1 MKQRHIAARLRSL
14 LECLLLCLCLVP
26 TAWAQQT
33 GGAVSVIVVD
43 ASGAPVPGATLTLT
57 DLATNDTR
65 TAVSQEAGNYTFVNL
80 NFGRHKLTVS
90 LQGFATQSYDVVVQ
104 SARTTDL
111 KATLKVGGV
120 AETVEVSGGV
130 APIVET
136 STNAINTTIDLK
148 QIEDLPLA
156 GRNIAQLSQ
165 LTAGYNGTWNG
176 LPSFAQSNSVDG
188 TIGNTNRWRY
198 QTLNSAQNTAVTP
211 RLENI
216 AEMVVSADQIDMNQG
231 FGSSSMTITY
241 ITRRG
246 TNSFNGRLY
255 EGFRAQFLDANN
267 WGSSVKPKYHRN
279 DFGLSGGGP
288 IVRDKLFFFASMA
301 ALDIPGGARRTQTYL
316 SDDAKQG
323 VFTYANGAK
332 ANLFS
337 IFAAANAANG
347 TAFPASASQ
356 INQLTSAR
364 IAAVDGYRQNA
375 GVLSA
380 SAEQPADP
388 NLRQWEWQR
397 LNSNRT
403 YYPTFRVDSNLSQ
416 NWRLNVS
423 YNQTKFNAPNALAD
437 HWPGD
442 GRGAANISN
451 NASTSVGVQTILSPN
466 LINDVKGGWLYTAQS
481 FGINGSNGFYTS
493 PIINYNYGNYND
505 NYELPNS
512 RKQPVFSVSDTMTWT
527 KGSHTLRFGGNWY
540 REVNQYWDPPE
551 GYTIIGLGLV
561 EGDPAR
567 EVLTQQA
574 IRTAAGPG
582 APLPTDAEW
591 ANARALYAMLSGRIS
606 GFTGRHAYLPDTG
619 GYATGSTPDKNGVA
633 FSTLDELL
641 ISWGLFAQD
650 SWRLKPNLTVNM
662 GLRWDF
668 VSPDK
673 DRTGKYHSLTP
684 QDVFGP
690 TGVGELFKPGAQS
703 LTGTLDP
710 VYTARE
716 ASYGHWNV
724 TPQPSF
730 GIAWT
735 PRSDA
740 SFLEKMLGGD
750 KSVIRASY
758 SFRRFT
764 MPQQF
769 VWDFGSSFANSFYQ
783 NFSASPSVSNDLGR
797 FRPGSIALGQPGYL
811 PQSCTAT
818 PSAPACYLYSPAQ
831 YAQVAH
837 MKESTFVSNFSV
849 AGMKTDIRMPY
860 ASSWTVGIQR
870 DLGGRRALEV
880 RYNGNVT
887 RNQWLAHNIN
897 EVNIFENGFL
907 DEFKNAQTN
916 LAINQAAGVTSFA
929 NRGLPGQVNL
939 PILTATGIAVNNAA
953 AINNL
958 LNGQAGSLANTLANN
973 RDFFCRM
980 VGTTFEPCGT
990 SYGAGAGYPINF
1002 WRANP
1007 FASGTTTG
1015 NASYLDDSGYSNY
1028 NGLQVEFRQRQWHGM
1043 SMNANYTLSKTY
1055 GVAVATDFAAGYTQF
1070 TLRDPLSSEAPL
1082 PTDRRH
1088 VVHVSGTYDLPF
1100 GSGRQWLQNGVLEK
1114 IAGGW
1119 TVSTIVT
1126 FQTGT
1131 PFRITGNN
1139 NTFNNLRDG
1148 GLVLNGITPKDIQ
1161 DRVGLYFDNAGL
1173 AYYLPPDW
1181 INQVKAN
1188 GTIASNNVPGTWGE
1202 IFYLHGPHQTFT
1214 DIGISKALNIT
1225 NRVRFKFQTEML
1237 NAFNHPTFAQG
1248 TGNSVALT
1256 NAAFG
1261 RANQIATSRRI
1272 EFRGNLEF

>member
-1 MKQRHIAARLRSL
+1 MKQRHIGARLWDTL
-14 LECLLLCLCLVP
+14 LGCLFLSLCLVP

-33 GGAVSVIVVD
+33 AGAVSVTVVD
-43 ASGAPVPGATLTLT
+43 TSGAPVPGALLSLT

-65 TAVSQEAGNYTFVNL
+65 RAVSQGAGNYTFVNL
-80 NFGRHKLTVS
+80 TFGQYKLTVS
-90 LQGFATQSYDVVVQ
+90 LQGFATQSYDVLVQ
-104 SARTTDL
+104 SARTTDV

-120 AETVEVSGGV
+120 AEVVEVSGGA
-130 APIVET
+130 APLVQT
-136 STNAINTTIDLK
+136 SSNAINTTIDLK

-156 GRNIAQLSQ
+156 GRNINQLSQ

-216 AEMVVSADQIDMNQG
+216 AEMVISSDQIDMNQG

-255 EGFRAQFLDANN
+255 EGFRAEFLDANN

-288 IVRDKLFFFASMA
+288 ILKDKLFFFASMA
-301 ALDIPGGARRTQTYL
+301 ALDIPGGARRTQTFF
-316 SDDAKQG
+316 SDAAKQG
-323 VFTYANGAK
+323 VFTYANGAQ

-337 IFAAANAANG
+337 IFAAQNAAKG
-347 TAFPASASQ
+347 TTFPASVSQ
-356 INQLTSAR
+356 INPMASAR
-364 IAAVDGYRQNA
+364 IAQVDKYRQNT
-375 GVLSA
+375 GVLS
-380 SAEQPADP
+380 SPEQQPTDP

-397 LNSNRT
+397 LNSQRT

-416 NWRLNVS
+416 NWRLNAS
-423 YNQTKFNAPNALAD
+423 YNQTKSNLPYANAD

-451 NASTSVGVQTILSPN
+451 NATTSVGLQTILSPN

-481 FGINGSNGFYTS
+481 FGINGSDGFLTN
-493 PIINYNYGNYND
+493 PTINYGYGNYND

-527 KGSHTLRFGGNWY
+527 KGTHTLRFGGNWY

-551 GYTIIGLGLV
+551 GYTIINLGLV
-561 EGDPAR
+561 QGDPAFD
-567 EVLTQQA
+567 VLTKEALQA
-574 IRTAAGPG
+574 AAGPG
-582 APLPTDAEW
+582 APVPTDAEW
-591 ANARALYAMLSGRIS
+591 ANARSLYAMLAGRIS
-606 GFTGRHAYLPDTG
+606 NFSGRHAYVPGTG
-619 GYATGSTPDKNGVA
+619 TYASGSTPDKNGVA

-641 ISWGLFAQD
+641 KSWGLFIQD
-650 SWRLKPNLTVNM
+650 SYRMKPNLSVNM

-690 TGVGELFKPGAQS
+690 TAVGKLFQPGAQS

-710 VYTARE
+710 VYTARA
-716 ASYGHWNV
+716 ASYGHYNV
-724 TPQPSF
+724 TPQPSV
-730 GIAWT
+730 GVAWT
-735 PRSDA
+735 PRSNA
-740 SFLEKMLGGD
+740 SFLERMLGGD
-750 KSVIRASY
+750 KSVLRASY

-783 NFSASPSVSNDLGR
+783 NFSASANLSGAPGTFL
-797 FRPGSIALGQPGYL
+797 PGSIALGQTGYL
-811 PQSCTAT
+811 PKSCALS
-818 PSAPACYLYSPAQ
+818 PSAPCYLYSPAQ
-831 YAQVAH
+831 YAQVVH
-837 MKESTFVSNFSV
+837 MKESTFIGGTV
-849 AGMKTDIRMPY
+849 AGMKNDIRMPY

-887 RNQWLAHNIN
+887 RNQWLASNIN

-907 DEFKNAQTN
+907 NEFKNAQKN
-916 LAINQAAGVTSFA
+916 LSINQAAGVTSFA
-929 NRGLPGQVNL
+929 NRGLAGQVDL

-953 AINNL
+953 AVNNL
-958 LNGQAGSLANTLANN
+958 LNGQAGTLANTLATN

-980 VGTTFEPCGT
+980 VGTSFEPCGT

-1007 FASGTTTG
+1007 FATG
-1015 NASYLDDSGYSNY
+1015 GATYLDDNGYSNY
-1028 NGLQVEFRQRQWHGM
+1028 NGLQVELRQRQWHGM
-1043 SMNANYTLSKTY
+1043 SLNANYTLSKTF

-1070 TLRDPLSSEAPL
+1070 TLRDPLSSEGPL

-1088 VVHVSGTYDLPF
+1088 VAHVSSTYDLPF
-1100 GSGRQWLQNGVLEK
+1100 GSGRRWLNDGLLEK

-1126 FQTGT
+1126 FQSGT

-1148 GLVLNGITPKDIQ
+1148 GLVLNGITPQDIQ
-1161 DRVGLYFDNAGL
+1161 NRIGLYFDKAGL
-1173 AYYLPPDW
+1173 AYFLPPDW
-1181 INQVKAN
+1181 INQVKAD
-1188 GTIASNNVPGTWGE
+1188 GTIASNNVPGAWGE

-1214 DIGISKALNIT
+1214 DIGISKAVKIT
-1225 NRVRFKFQTEML
+1225 SGVRFKFQTEML
-1237 NAFNHPTFAQG
+1237 NAFNHPTFFGNG
-1248 TGNSVALT
+1248 TNGVTAGLAST
-1256 NAAFG
+1256 GFG
-1261 RANQIATSRRI
+1261 RVSQTGTSRRI
-1272 EFRGNLEF
+1272 EFRGNIEF

>member
-1 MKQRHIAARLRSL
+1 VLDSS
-14 LECLLLCLCLVP
+14 
-26 TAWAQQT
+26 
-33 GGAVSVIVVD
+33 GGV
-43 ASGAPVPGATLTLT
+43 VPGATLTLT
-57 DLATNDTR
+57 DVATSEAR
-65 TAVSQEAGNYTFVNL
+65 TAVTLERGNYAFVNL
-80 NFGRHKLTVS
+80 NFGQYKLTVS
-90 LQGFATQSYDVVVQ
+90 LQGFQTQNFDVVVQ
-104 SARTTDL
+104 SARTTDV
-111 KATLKVGGV
+111 KATLKTGGV
-120 AETVEVSGGV
+120 TETVQVAGGV

-136 STNAINTTIDLK
+136 SSNAINTTIDLK

-156 GRNIAQLSQ
+156 GRNVAQLSQ

-198 QTLNSAQNTAVTP
+198 QTLNSAQNTAITP

-216 AEMVVSADQIDMNQG
+216 AEMVVSSDQIDMNQG

-246 TNSFNGRLY
+246 TNNFSGRLY
-255 EGFRAQFLDANN
+255 EAYRAQFLDANN
-267 WGSSVKPKYHRN
+267 YGASVKPKYHRN
-279 DFGLSGGGP
+279 DFGASAGGP
-288 IVRDKLFFFASMA
+288 IFRDKLFFFASMA
-301 ALDIPGGARRTQTYL
+301 ALDIPGGAVRTQTYFA
-316 SDDAKQG
+316 DDAKQG

-337 IFAAANAANG
+337 IYGAYNAANG
-347 TAFPASASQ
+347 TTFPASASQ
-356 INQLTSAR
+356 INAMTKAR
-364 IAAVDGYRQNA
+364 IAEVDSYRQNA

-380 SAEQPADP
+380 ASQQPTDP
-388 NLRQWEWQR
+388 NLRQWEWNR
-397 LNSNRT
+397 PNSNRT

-416 NWRLNVS
+416 NWRLNAS
-423 YNQTKFNAPNALAD
+423 YNQTKFNAPNANAD

-442 GRGAANISN
+442 GRGAGNISN
-451 NASTSVGVQTILSPN
+451 NASTSVGLQTILSPT
-466 LINDVKGGWLYTAQS
+466 LLNDFKFGYLYTAQS
-481 FGINGSNGFYTS
+481 FGINGSEGFYTS

-512 RKQPVFSVSDTMTWT
+512 RKQPIFSVSNTMTWT
-527 KGSHTLRFGGNWY
+527 KGAHMLKFGGNWY

-551 GYTIIGLGLV
+551 GYTIIGLGSV

-567 EVLTQQA
+567 DILTKEALQA
-574 IRTAAGPG
+574 AAGPG
-582 APLPTDAEW
+582 APVPTDAEW
-591 ANARALYAMLSGRIS
+591 ANARQLYATLTGRIS
-606 GFTGRHAYLPDTG
+606 GFTGRHAYLPSTG
-619 GYATGSTPDKNGVA
+619 KYALGSTPDQNGVA

-641 ISWGLFAQD
+641 KSWGLFVQD
-650 SWRLKPNLTVNM
+650 SYRMKPNLTVNM

-690 TGVGELFKPGAQS
+690 TGVGDLFQPGAQS

-710 VYTARE
+710 VYTARA

-724 TPQPSF
+724 TPQPSI

-735 PRSDA
+735 PRSGGNFVD
-740 SFLEKMLGGD
+740 KMLGGD
-750 KSVIRASY
+750 KSVLRASY

-769 VWDFGSSFANSFYQ
+769 VWDYGSSFANSFYQ
-783 NFSASPSVSNDLGR
+783 NFSANPNLSGAAGTFL
-797 FRPGSIALGQPGYL
+797 PGSVALGQAGYL
-811 PQSCTAT
+811 PTSCALSA
-818 PSAPACYLYSPAQ
+818 SAPCYVYSPAQ
-831 YAQVAH
+831 YSQVTH
-837 MKESTFVSNFSV
+837 MKDYTFQSGNIAV
-849 AGMKTDIRMPY
+849 AGMKSDIRMPY
-860 ASSWTVGIQR
+860 ASSWTVGVQR
-870 DLGGRRALEV
+870 DLGGRRALEL

-887 RNQWLAHNIN
+887 RNQWLASNIN

-907 DEFKNAQTN
+907 NEFKNAQKN
-916 LAINQAAGVTSFA
+916 LTINQAAGVTSFA
-929 NRGLPGQVNL
+929 NRGLPGQVDL
-939 PILTATGIAVNNAA
+939 PILTATGIAANNAA

-958 LNGQAGSLANTLANN
+958 LNGQVGTLANTLGGGAASS

-980 VGTTFEPCGT
+980 VGTSFEPCGT

-1007 FASGTTTG
+1007 FANGAAT
-1015 NASYLDDSGYSNY
+1015 YMDDSGYSNY

-1043 SMNANYTLSKTY
+1043 TMNANYTLSKTY
-1055 GVAVATDFAAGYTQF
+1055 GTAATTDFQGIYTQF
-1070 TLRDPLSSEAPL
+1070 TLRDPLSSEAPA

-1088 VVHVSGTYDLPF
+1088 VVHVSSTYDLPF
-1100 GSGRQWLQNGVLEK
+1100 GSGRKWLQDGVLDK

-1126 FQTGT
+1126 FQSGT

-1148 GLVLNGITPKDIQ
+1148 GLVLNGISEQDIQ
-1161 DRVGLYFDNAGL
+1161 DQVGLYFDKAGL
-1173 AYYLPPDW
+1173 SYFLPPDW
-1181 INQVKAN
+1181 IAQAKAN
-1188 GTIASNNVPGTWGE
+1188 GSLTSNSVPGTWGD
-1202 IFYLHGPHQTFT
+1202 IFYLHGPPQTFT
-1214 DIGISKALNIT
+1214 DIGISKAVPIT
-1225 NRVRFKFQTEML
+1225 GSVRFKFQMEML
-1237 NAFNHPTFAQG
+1237 NAFNHPTFFGNGNNGVTLGLAS
-1248 TGNSVALT
+1248 TG
-1256 NAAFG
+1256 FG
-1261 RANQIATSRRI
+1261 RVSQTGTSRRI
-1272 EFRGNLEF
+1272 EFRGNIEF

>member
-1 MKQRHIAARLRSL
+1 MKQRHMGARLWGSL
-14 LECLLLCLCLVP
+14 FGCLLCCLCLVP
-26 TAWAQQT
+26 TAGAQQT
-33 GGAVSVIVVD
+33 GGTVSVTVMD
-43 ASGAPVPGATLTLT
+43 SSGLVVPGAQLTLT
-57 DLATNDTR
+57 DLATNDPR
-65 TAVSQEAGNYTFVNL
+65 TAVTQQAGNYTFVNL
-80 NFGRHKLTVS
+80 TFGQYKLTVT
-90 LQGFATQSYDVVVQ
+90 LQGFQTQTFDVLVQ
-104 SARTTDL
+104 SARTTDV
-111 KATLKVGGV
+111 KATLKAGV
-120 AETVEVSGGV
+120 TETVEVSGGV
-130 APIVET
+130 SPLVET
-136 STNAINTTIDLK
+136 TSNAINTTIDLK

-198 QTLNSAQNTAVTP
+198 QTLNSAQNTAITP

-216 AEMVVSADQIDMNQG
+216 AEMVVSSDQIDMNQG

-255 EGFRAQFLDANN
+255 EGFRAEFLDANN
-267 WGSSVKPKYHRN
+267 YGSSVKPKYHRN
-279 DFGLSGGGP
+279 DFGVSAGGP
-288 IVRDKLFFFASMA
+288 ILKDKLFFFASMA
-301 ALDIPGGARRTQTYL
+301 ALDIPGGARRTQTFF

-323 VFTYANGAK
+323 IFTYANGAK

-347 TAFPASASQ
+347 TSFPASASQ
-356 INQLTSAR
+356 INSLTSAR
-364 IAAVDGYRQNA
+364 IAEVDKYRQNA
-375 GVLSA
+375 GVLS
-380 SAEQPADP
+380 SSDQQPTDP

-397 LNSNRT
+397 LNSQRT

-416 NWRLNVS
+416 NWRLNGS
-423 YNQTKFNAPNALAD
+423 YNQTKLNSPNANAD

-451 NASTSVGVQTILSPN
+451 NASTSLGLQTILSPN

-481 FGINGSNGFYTS
+481 FGINGSDGFLTS
-493 PIINYNYGNYND
+493 PTINYGYGNYTD

-527 KGSHTLRFGGNWY
+527 KGTHTLRFGGNWY

-551 GYTIIGLGLV
+551 GYTILNLGLV

-567 EVLTQQA
+567 EVLTNTA
-574 IRTAAGPG
+574 IRAAAGPG
-582 APLPTDAEW
+582 APVPTDAEW
-591 ANARALYAMLSGRIS
+591 ANARQLYAMLTGRIS
-606 GFTGRHAYLPDTG
+606 SFTGRHAYLPATG
-619 GYATGSTPDKNGVA
+619 TYASGSTPDKNGVA

-641 ISWGLFAQD
+641 KSWGLFAQD
-650 SWRLKPNLTVNM
+650 SWRLKPNFTANM

-690 TGVGELFKPGAQS
+690 TAVGNLFNPGAQS
-703 LTGTLDP
+703 LTGTFDP

-730 GIAWT
+730 GVAWT

-740 SFLEKMLGGD
+740 SFLERMLGGD
-750 KSVIRASY
+750 KSVLRASY

-783 NFSASPSVSNDLGR
+783 NFSASPSVSADLGR
-797 FRPGSIALGQPGYL
+797 FMPGSITLGQTGWL
-811 PQSCTAT
+811 PQSCAKT
-818 PSAPACYLYSPAQ
+818 PSAPACFVYSPGQ
-831 YAQVAH
+831 YAQVVH
-837 MKESTFVSNFSV
+837 MKESTFNPGTV
-849 AGMKTDIRMPY
+849 AGMKNDIRMPY

-887 RNQWLAHNIN
+887 RNQWLASNIN

-907 DEFKNAQTN
+907 NEFKNAQKN
-916 LAINQAAGVTSFA
+916 LSISQAAGVTSFA
-929 NRGLPGQVNL
+929 NRGLAGQVDL

-958 LNGQAGSLANTLANN
+958 LNGQAGTLANTLATN

-1007 FASGTTTG
+1007 FATG
-1015 NASYLDDSGYSNY
+1015 AATYMDDSGYSNY

-1043 SMNANYTLSKTY
+1043 SLNANYTLSKTF

-1082 PTDRRH
+1082 ATDRRH
-1088 VVHVSGTYDLPF
+1088 VAHVSSTYDLPF
-1100 GSGRQWLQNGVLEK
+1100 GSGRRWLNNGMLEK

-1126 FQTGT
+1126 FQSGT

-1148 GLVLNGITPKDIQ
+1148 GLVLNGITPQDIQ
-1161 DRVGLYFDNAGL
+1161 NRIGLYFDKAGL
-1173 AYYLPPDW
+1173 AYFLPPDW
-1181 INQVKAN
+1181 INQVKAD
-1188 GTIASNNVPGTWGE
+1188 GTIASNNVPGTWGQ

-1214 DIGISKALNIT
+1214 DIGISKAVKIT
-1225 NRVRFKFQTEML
+1225 DRVRFKFQTEML
-1237 NAFNHPTFAQG
+1237 NAFNHPVFAQG
-1248 TGNSVALT
+1248 TTGLSST
-1256 NAAFG
+1256 GFG
-1261 RANQIATSRRI
+1261 RGGLLNGTLSRRI
-1272 EFRGNLEF
+1272 EFRGNIEF

>member
-1 MKQRHIAARLRSL
+1 MKNRNRAMRLRRSL
-14 LECLLLCLCLVP
+14 VGCLFLCLSFVP
-26 TAWAQQT
+26 AAWAQQT
-33 GGAVSVIVVD
+33 GGSVSVIVLD
-43 ASGAPVPGATLTLT
+43 ASGGVVPGATLTLT
-57 DLATNDTR
+57 DVATNEAR
-65 TAVSQEAGNYTFVNL
+65 TAVTQEQGNYAFVNL
-80 NFGRHKLTVS
+80 NFGQYKLTVT
-90 LQGFATQSYDVVVQ
+90 LQGFQTQTFDVLVQ
-104 SARTTDL
+104 SARTTDV
-111 KATLKVGGV
+111 KATLKTGGV
-120 AETVEVSGGV
+120 AETVEVSG
-130 APIVET
+130 ASPIVET
-136 STNAINTTIDLK
+136 STNAINTTIDVK

-216 AEMVVSADQIDMNQG
+216 AEMVVSSDQIDMNQG

-246 TNSFNGRLY
+246 TNNFSGRLY
-255 EGFRAQFLDANN
+255 EAYRSEAFDANN
-267 WGSSVKPKYHRN
+267 WNSSVEKAKYHRN
-279 DFGLSGGGP
+279 DFGASVGGP
-288 IVRDKLFFFASMA
+288 IFRDKLFFFGSMA
-301 ALDIPGGARRTQTYL
+301 ALDIPGGALRTQTFL
-316 SDDAKQG
+316 ADDAKKG
-323 VFTYANGAK
+323 IFTYANGAK
-332 ANLFS
+332 ANLFN

-347 TAFPASASQ
+347 TNYPASAAQ
-356 INQLTSAR
+356 INAMTSAR
-364 IAAVDGYRQNA
+364 IADVDSYRQNA

-380 SAEQPADP
+380 PSVQPADP
-388 NLRQWEWQR
+388 NLRQWEWNR
-397 LNSNRT
+397 PNSNRT

-423 YNQTKFNAPNALAD
+423 YNQTKLNAPNANAD

-442 GRGAANISN
+442 GRGAGNISN
-451 NASTSVGVQTILSPN
+451 NISTAVGLQTILSPN
-466 LINDVKGGWLYTAQS
+466 LINDFKGGYLYTAQS
-481 FGINGSNGFYTS
+481 FGINGSEGFYES
-493 PIINYNYGNYND
+493 PTINYNYGNYND

-512 RKQPVFSVSDTMTWT
+512 RKQPIMSISNTMTWT
-527 KGSHTLRFGGNWY
+527 KGAHMMKFGGNWY

-551 GYTIIGLGLV
+551 GYTIIGLSLV

-567 EVLTQQA
+567 DVLTKEALQA
-574 IRTAAGPG
+574 AAGPG
-582 APLPTDAEW
+582 APVPTDAEW

-606 GFTGRHAYLPDTG
+606 GFTGRHAYVPGTG
-619 GYATGSTPDKNGVA
+619 TYASGSTPNRSGVA
-633 FSTLDELL
+633 FSTLDELMK
-641 ISWGLFAQD
+641 SWGLFVQD
-650 SWRLKPNLTVNM
+650 QYRMKPNLTVNM

-668 VSPDK
+668 VSPDI

-690 TGVGELFKPGAQS
+690 TGVGDLFNPGPQS

-710 VYTARE
+710 VYVARE

-724 TPQPSF
+724 TPQPSV
-730 GIAWT
+730 GVAWT
-735 PRSDA
+735 PRSGG
-740 SFLEKMLGGD
+740 SFVERMLGGD
-750 KSVIRASY
+750 KSVLRASY

-769 VWDFGSSFANSFYQ
+769 VWDYGSSFANSFYQ
-783 NFSASPSVSNDLGR
+783 NFSANSNLSGAAGT
-797 FRPGSIALGQPGYL
+797 FLPGSIALGQAGYL
-811 PQSCTAT
+811 PKSCALSA
-818 PSAPACYLYSPAQ
+818 SAPCYVYSPAQ
-831 YAQVAH
+831 YSQVTH
-837 MKESTFVSNFSV
+837 MKDYTFQSGNIAV
-849 AGMKTDIRMPY
+849 AGMKSDIRMPY

-870 DLGGRRALEV
+870 DLGARRALEV
-880 RYNGNVT
+880 RYNGNIT
-887 RNQWLAHNIN
+887 RNQWLASNIN

-907 DEFKNAQTN
+907 DEFKNAQKN

-929 NRGLPGQVNL
+929 NLGRPGQVNL
-939 PILTATGIAVNNAA
+939 PIFTATGIAFNNAA
-953 AINNL
+953 AVNNL
-958 LNGQAGSLANTLANN
+958 LNGQAGTLANTLATN
-973 RDFFCRM
+973 RDFYCRM
-980 VGTTFEPCGT
+980 VGTTFEPCGPT
-990 SYGAGAGYPINF
+990 YGAGAGYPINF

-1007 FASGTTTG
+1007 FANGAAT
-1015 NASYLDDSGYSNY
+1015 YMDDSGYSNY

-1055 GVAVATDFAAGYTQF
+1055 GVAAATDFQGIYTQF
-1070 TLRDPLSSEAPL
+1070 TLRDPLSSEAPA

-1100 GSGRQWLQNGVLEK
+1100 GNGRKWLQDGVLDK

-1126 FQTGT
+1126 FQSGT

-1148 GLVLNGITPKDIQ
+1148 GLVLNGVTQQDIQ
-1161 DRVGLYFDNAGL
+1161 DRIGLYFDKAGL
-1173 AYYLPPDW
+1173 AYFLPPDW
-1181 INQVKAN
+1181 INQVKTD
-1188 GTIASNNVPGTWGE
+1188 GSLTSNNVPGTWGD

-1214 DIGISKALNIT
+1214 DIGISKNVPIT
-1225 NRVRFKFQTEML
+1225 GSVRFKFQMEML

-1248 TGNSVALT
+1248 TTGLAST
-1256 NAAFG
+1256 GFG

-1272 EFRGNLEF
+1272 EFRGNIEF

>member
-1 MKQRHIAARLRSL
+1 MKQRDMGARLWGSL
-14 LECLLLCLCLVP
+14 FGCLLCCLCLVP
-26 TAWAQQT
+26 TAGAQQT
-33 GGAVSVIVVD
+33 GGTVSVTVMD
-43 ASGAPVPGATLTLT
+43 SSGLVVPGAQLTLT
-57 DLATNDTR
+57 DLATNDPR
-65 TAVSQEAGNYTFVNL
+65 TAVTQQAGNYTFVNL
-80 NFGRHKLTVS
+80 TFGQYKLTVT
-90 LQGFATQSYDVVVQ
+90 LQGFQTQTFDVLVQ
-104 SARTTDL
+104 SARTTDV
-111 KATLKVGGV
+111 KATLKAGV
-120 AETVEVSGGV
+120 TETVEVSGGV
-130 APIVET
+130 SPLVET
-136 STNAINTTIDLK
+136 TSNAINTTIDLK

-198 QTLNSAQNTAVTP
+198 QTLNSAQNTAITP

-216 AEMVVSADQIDMNQG
+216 AEMVVSSDQIDMNQG

-246 TNSFNGRLY
+246 TNSFSGRLY
-255 EGFRAQFLDANN
+255 EGYRAEFLDANN

-279 DFGLSGGGP
+279 DFGASAGGP
-288 IVRDKLFFFASMA
+288 IFRDKLFFFASMA
-301 ALDIPGGARRTQTYL
+301 ALDIPGGARRTQTFFA
-316 SDDAKQG
+316 DAAKQG
-323 VFTYANGAK
+323 IFTYGNGAQ

-337 IFAAANAANG
+337 IFAAFNAANG
-347 TAFPASASQ
+347 TAYPASAAQ
-356 INQLTSAR
+356 INSMTAAR
-364 IAAVDGYRQNA
+364 IAEVDKYRQNA
-375 GVLSA
+375 GVLS
-380 SAEQPADP
+380 SPEQQPTDP

-397 LNSNRT
+397 PNSQRT

-423 YNQTKFNAPNALAD
+423 YNQTKFNSPNANPD

-451 NASTSVGVQTILSPN
+451 NASTSVGLQTILSPN
-466 LINDVKGGWLYTAQS
+466 LINDFKGGWLYTAQS
-481 FGINGSNGFYTS
+481 FGINGSDGFLTN
-493 PIINYNYGNYND
+493 PTINYGYGNYTD
-505 NYELPNS
+505 NYALPNS
-512 RKQPVFSVSDTMTWT
+512 RKQPVFSVSNTMTWT
-527 KGSHTLRFGGNWY
+527 KGTHTLRFGGNWY

-551 GYTIIGLGLV
+551 GYTIINLGLV

-574 IRTAAGPG
+574 IRAAAGPG

-591 ANARALYAMLSGRIS
+591 ANARALYAMLAGRIS
-606 GFTGRHAYLPDTG
+606 NFSGRHAYVPGTG
-619 GYATGSTPDKNGVA
+619 TYASGSTPDKNGVA
-633 FSTLDELL
+633 FSTLDELMK
-641 ISWGLFAQD
+641 SWGLFAQD
-650 SWRLKPNLTVNM
+650 SYRLKPNLTVNM

-690 TGVGELFKPGAQS
+690 TAVGALFKPGAQS
-703 LTGTLDP
+703 LTGTFDP
-710 VYTARE
+710 VYTARA

-730 GIAWT
+730 GVAWT

-740 SFLEKMLGGD
+740 SFLERMLGGD
-750 KSVIRASY
+750 KSVLRASY

-783 NFSASPSVSNDLGR
+783 NFSASPSLSGDLGR
-797 FRPGSIALGQPGYL
+797 FIPGSIALGQTGYL
-811 PQSCTAT
+811 PKSCALT
-818 PSAPACYLYSPAQ
+818 PSAPACYVYSPAQ
-831 YAQVAH
+831 YAQVVH
-837 MKESTFVSNFSV
+837 MKESTFLGGTV
-849 AGMKTDIRMPY
+849 AGMKNDIRMPY

-870 DLGGRRALEV
+870 DLGGRRAIEV

-887 RNQWLAHNIN
+887 RNQWLASNIN

-907 DEFKNAQTN
+907 NEFKNAQKN
-916 LAINQAAGVTSFA
+916 LSINQAAGVTSFA
-929 NRGLPGQVNL
+929 NRGLAGQVDL

-958 LNGQAGSLANTLANN
+958 LNGQAGTLANTLATN

-980 VGTTFEPCGT
+980 VGTSFEPCGT

-1007 FASGTTTG
+1007 FATG
-1015 NASYLDDSGYSNY
+1015 AATYMDDSGYSNY
-1028 NGLQVEFRQRQWHGM
+1028 NSLQMEFRQRQWHGM
-1043 SMNANYTLSKTY
+1043 SLNANYTLSKTF

-1082 PTDRRH
+1082 ATDRRH
-1088 VVHVSGTYDLPF
+1088 VAHVSSTYDLPF
-1100 GSGRQWLQNGVLEK
+1100 GSGRKWLQNGALEK

-1126 FQTGT
+1126 FQSGT

-1148 GLVLNGITPKDIQ
+1148 GLVLNGITQQDIQ
-1161 DRVGLYFDNAGL
+1161 DRVGLYFDKAGL
-1173 AYYLPPDW
+1173 AYFLPPDW
-1181 INQVKAN
+1181 VAQVKGD
-1188 GTIASNNVPGTWGE
+1188 GTIASNNVPGTWGD

-1214 DIGISKALNIT
+1214 DIGISKAVQIT
-1225 NRVRFKFQTEML
+1225 SGVRFKFQTEML
-1237 NAFNHPTFAQG
+1237 NAFNHPTFFGNG
-1248 TGNSVALT
+1248 TNGVTVGLSST
-1256 NAAFG
+1256 GFG
-1261 RANQIATSRRI
+1261 RVSQTGTSRRI
-1272 EFRGNLEF
+1272 EFRGNIEF

>member
-1 MKQRHIAARLRSL
+1 MKQRHGGARLWGSL
-14 LECLLLCLCLVP
+14 VGCLLVCLFLAP

-33 GGAVSVIVVD
+33 LGTVSVSVVDTSGGAI
-43 ASGAPVPGATLTLT
+43 PGALLSLT
-57 DLATNDTR
+57 DVATNDTR
-65 TAVSQEAGNYTFVNL
+65 SAVSQAAGNYTFVNL
-80 NFGRHKLTVS
+80 NFGQYKLTVS
-90 LQGFATQSYDVVVQ
+90 LQGFATQTFDVLVQ
-104 SARTTDL
+104 SARTTDV

-120 AETVEVSGGV
+120 AEVVEVSGGV
-130 APIVET
+130 APLVET
-136 STNAINTTIDLK
+136 TSNAINTTIDMK

-156 GRNIAQLSQ
+156 GRNINQLSQ

-216 AEMVVSADQIDMNQG
+216 AEMVVSSDQLDMNQG

-255 EGFRAQFLDANN
+255 EGFRGEFLDANN
-267 WGSSVKPKYHRN
+267 WGSSVKPKYHQN
-279 DFGLSGGGP
+279 DFGASAGGP
-288 IVRDKLFFFASMA
+288 ILRDKLFFFASMA
-301 ALDIPGGARRTQTYL
+301 ALDIPGGARRTQNFL
-316 SDDAKQG
+316 SDAAKQG
-323 VFTYANGAK
+323 VFTYANGAQ

-347 TAFPASASQ
+347 TSFPASVAQ
-356 INQLTSAR
+356 MNAMTAAR
-364 IAAVDGYRQNA
+364 IAEVDTFRQNA
-375 GVLSA
+375 GVLSGA
-380 SAEQPADP
+380 EEQPSDP

-397 LNSNRT
+397 PNSRRT

-423 YNQTKFNAPNALAD
+423 YNQTKENRPYTNPD

-451 NASTSVGVQTILSPN
+451 NATTSLGLQTILSPN
-466 LINDVKGGWLYTAQS
+466 LINDFKGGWLYTAQS
-481 FGINGSNGFYTS
+481 FGINGSDGFYTS
-493 PIINYNYGNYND
+493 PTINYNYGNYND

-512 RKQPVFSVSDTMTWT
+512 RKQPIFSVSNTLTWT
-527 KGSHTLRFGGNWY
+527 KGTHSLRFGGNWY

-567 EVLTQQA
+567 EVLTREA
-574 IRTAAGPG
+574 IRAAAGPG

-591 ANARALYAMLSGRIS
+591 ANARALYAMLAGRIS
-606 GFTGRHAYLPDTG
+606 SFSGRHAYVPATG
-619 GYATGSTPDKNGVA
+619 TYASGSTPNRSGVA

-641 ISWGLFAQD
+641 KSWGLFAQD
-650 SWRLKPNLTVNM
+650 SWRMKPNLTVNM

-690 TGVGELFKPGAQS
+690 TAVGQLFQPGAQS
-703 LTGTLDP
+703 LTGTFDP
-710 VYTARE
+710 VYTARA

-724 TPQPSF
+724 TPQPSI
-730 GIAWT
+730 GVAWT

-740 SFLEKMLGGD
+740 SVLERMLGGD
-750 KSVIRASY
+750 KSVLRASY

-783 NFSASPSVSNDLGR
+783 NFSASPSVTGDLGR
-797 FRPGSIALGQPGYL
+797 FIPGSIALGQPGYL
-811 PQSCTAT
+811 PQSCAAT

-849 AGMKTDIRMPY
+849 AGMKSDIRMPY
-860 ASSWTVGIQR
+860 ASSWTMGIQR

-907 DEFKNAQTN
+907 DEFKNAQRN
-916 LAINQAAGVTSFA
+916 LSINQAAGVTSFA

-973 RDFFCRM
+973 RDFFCRL
-980 VGTTFEPCGT
+980 VGTSFEPCGT
-990 SYGAGAGYPINF
+990 SYGPGAGYPINF

-1070 TLRDPLSSEAPL
+1070 TLRDPRSSEAPL
-1082 PTDRRH
+1082 STDRRH

-1100 GSGRQWLQNGVLEK
+1100 GNGRRWLQSGVLEK

-1126 FQTGT
+1126 IQSGT

-1148 GLVLNGITPKDIQ
+1148 GLTLTGITPQDIQ

-1181 INQVKAN
+1181 VNQVKAD
-1188 GTIASNNVPGTWGE
+1188 GTLASHNVPGTWGQ

-1214 DIGISKALNIT
+1214 DIGISKAVQIT
-1225 NRVRFKFQTEML
+1225 SGVRFKFQTEML

-1248 TGNSVALT
+1248 TTALT
-1256 NAAFG
+1256 NAGFG
-1261 RANQIATSRRI
+1261 RANQTATSRRI
-1272 EFRGNLEF
+1272 EFRGNIEF

>member
-1 MKQRHIAARLRSL
+1 MKQRCRGARLWRGLWGGLVVSL
-14 LECLLLCLCLVP
+14 SLAS

-33 GGAVSVIVVD
+33 GGTVSVTVVD
-43 ASGAPVPGATLTLT
+43 TSGAAIPGASLNLT
-57 DLATNDTR
+57 DLATNDKR
-65 TAVSQEAGNYTFVNL
+65 SAVSQEGGNYTFVNL
-80 NFGRHKLTVS
+80 NFGQYKLTVS
-90 LQGFATQSYDVVVQ
+90 LQGFATQSYDVLVQ

-120 AETVEVSGGV
+120 AEVVQVSGA

-136 STNAINTTIDLK
+136 SSNAINTTIDLK

-246 TNSFNGRLY
+246 TNSFSGRLY

-267 WGSSVKPKYHRN
+267 YGSSVKPKYHRN
-279 DFGLSGGGP
+279 DFGASGGGP
-288 IVRDKLFFFASMA
+288 IVKDKLFFFASMA
-301 ALDIPGGARRTQTYL
+301 ALDVPGGARRTQTFFA
-316 SDDAKQG
+316 DDAKQG
-323 VFTYANGAK
+323 IFTYANGAK

-356 INQLTSAR
+356 INPMTSAR
-364 IAAVDGYRQNA
+364 IAEVDKYRQND

-380 SAEQPADP
+380 SAEQPTDP

-403 YYPTFRVDSNLSQ
+403 YYPTFRVDANLSQ

-423 YNQTKFNAPNALAD
+423 YNQTKFDAPYNNPD

-451 NASTSVGVQTILSPN
+451 NATTSVGLQTILSPN
-466 LINDVKGGWLYTAQS
+466 LINDFKGGWLYTAQS
-481 FGINGSNGFYTS
+481 FGINGSDGFLTS
-493 PIINYNYGNYND
+493 PTINYGYGNYTD

-512 RKQPVFSVSDTMTWT
+512 RKQPVFSVSNTLTWT

-540 REVNQYWDPPE
+540 REVNQYRDPPE
-551 GYTIIGLGLV
+551 GYTILNLGLI

-567 EVLTQQA
+567 EVLTNTA
-574 IRTAAGPG
+574 IRAAAGPG

-591 ANARALYAMLSGRIS
+591 ANARQLYATLTGRIS
-606 GFTGRHAYLPDTG
+606 NFTGRHAYLPATG
-619 GYATGSTPDKNGVA
+619 TYASGSTPDKNGVA

-641 ISWGLFAQD
+641 KSWGLFAQD
-650 SWRLKPNLTVNM
+650 SWRLKPNVTVNM

-690 TGVGELFKPGAQS
+690 TGVGDLFKPGAQS
-703 LTGTLDP
+703 LTGTFDP
-710 VYTARE
+710 VYTARA
-716 ASYGHWNV
+716 ASYGHWNI
-724 TPQPSF
+724 TPQPSL
-730 GIAWT
+730 GVAWT
-735 PRSDA
+735 PRSGA
-740 SFLEKMLGGD
+740 SFLERMLGGD
-750 KSVIRASY
+750 KSVLRASY

-783 NFSASPSVSNDLGR
+783 NFSASPGVSGDLGQ
-797 FRPGSIALGQPGYL
+797 FVPGSIALGQTGYL
-811 PQSCTAT
+811 PQSCALT

-831 YAQVAH
+831 YAQVVH
-837 MKESTFVSNFSV
+837 MKESTFLGGTV
-849 AGMKTDIRMPY
+849 AGMEDDIRMPY

-887 RNQWLAHNIN
+887 RNQWIASNIN

-907 DEFKNAQTN
+907 NEFKAAQAN

-929 NRGLPGQVNL
+929 NRGLPGQANL

-953 AINNL
+953 AVNNL
-958 LNGQAGSLANTLANN
+958 LNGQAGTLANTLATN

-1007 FASGTTTG
+1007 FATG
-1015 NASYLDDSGYSNY
+1015 AATYMDDSGYSNY

-1043 SMNANYTLSKTY
+1043 SLNANYTLSKTF

-1082 PTDRRH
+1082 STDRRH
-1088 VVHVSGTYDLPF
+1088 VAHVSTTYDLPF
-1100 GSGRQWLQNGVLEK
+1100 GSGRRWLQNGVLDK

-1126 FQTGT
+1126 FQSGT

-1148 GLVLNGITPKDIQ
+1148 GLVLNGLTQQDIQ
-1161 DRVGLYFDNAGL
+1161 DRVGLYFDKAGL
-1173 AYYLPPDW
+1173 AYFLPPDW
-1181 INQVKAN
+1181 INQVKAD
-1188 GTIASNNVPGTWGE
+1188 GSLASNSVPGTWGQ
-1202 IFYLHGPHQTFT
+1202 IFYLHGPPQTFT
-1214 DIGISKALNIT
+1214 DIGISKAVPIT
-1225 NRVRFKFQTEML
+1225 GGVRFKFQMEML

-1248 TGNSVALT
+1248 TVGLSST
-1256 NAAFG
+1256 GFG
-1261 RANQIATSRRI
+1261 RASQSATSRRI
-1272 EFRGNLEF
+1272 EFRANIEF

>member
-1 MKQRHIAARLRSL
+1 MKHRYVGARLWGGL
-14 LECLLLCLCLVP
+14 FGCLVVGLSLTP

-33 GGAVSVIVVD
+33 LGTVSVIVVD
-43 ASGAPVPGATLTLT
+43 TSGAPVPGALLSLT
-57 DLATNDTR
+57 DLATNDAR
-65 TAVSQEAGNYTFVNL
+65 RAVTQEKGNYTFVNL
-80 NFGRHKLTVS
+80 NFGQYKLTVS
-90 LQGFATQSYDVVVQ
+90 LQGFATQTYDVLVQ

-120 AETVEVSGGV
+120 QEVVEVSGGA

-136 STNAINTTIDLK
+136 STNAINTTIDVK

-156 GRNIAQLSQ
+156 GRNINQLSQ

-176 LPSFAQSNSVDG
+176 LPSFAQSNSIDG

-216 AEMVVSADQIDMNQG
+216 AEMVVSSDQIDMNQG

-246 TNSFNGRLY
+246 TNSFSGRLY
-255 EGFRAQFLDANN
+255 EGFRAEFLDANN
-267 WGSSVKPKYHRN
+267 YGSSVKPKYHRN

-288 IVRDKLFFFASMA
+288 ILKDKLFFFASMA
-301 ALDIPGGARRTQTYL
+301 ALDVPGGARRTQTFL
-316 SDDAKQG
+316 SDAAKQG
-323 VFTYANGAK
+323 IFTYANGAQ

-347 TAFPASASQ
+347 TSFPASVSQ
-356 INQLTSAR
+356 INSLTSAR
-364 IAAVDGYRQNA
+364 IAEVDKYRQNA

-380 SAEQPADP
+380 PAEQPTDP
-388 NLRQWEWQR
+388 NLRQWEWNR
-397 LNSNRT
+397 PNSQRT

-416 NWRLNVS
+416 NWRLNAS
-423 YNQTKFNAPNALAD
+423 YNQTKFNAPYNNPD

-451 NASTSVGVQTILSPN
+451 NASTSVGLQTILSPN
-466 LINDVKGGWLYTAQS
+466 LINDFKGGWLYTAQS
-481 FGINGSNGFYTS
+481 FGINGSEGFLTN
-493 PIINYNYGNYND
+493 PTINYGYGNYND

-512 RKQPVFSVSDTMTWT
+512 RKQPIFSVSNTMTWT
-527 KGSHTLRFGGNWY
+527 KGTHALRFGGNWY

-591 ANARALYAMLSGRIS
+591 ANARALYAMMAGRIS
-606 GFTGRHAYLPDTG
+606 GFTGRHAYLPGVGT
-619 GYATGSTPDKNGVA
+619 YASGSTPNKDGVA

-641 ISWGLFAQD
+641 KSWGLFAQD

-690 TGVGELFKPGAQS
+690 TGVGDLFNPGAQS

-710 VYTARE
+710 VYTARA

-730 GIAWT
+730 GVAWT
-735 PRSDA
+735 PRSGA
-740 SFLEKMLGGD
+740 SFLERMLGGD
-750 KSVIRASY
+750 KSVLRASY

-769 VWDFGSSFANSFYQ
+769 VWDYGSSFANSFYQ
-783 NFSASPSVSNDLGR
+783 NFSASPNLSSAPGTFL
-797 FRPGSIALGQPGYL
+797 PGSVALGQTGYL
-811 PQSCTAT
+811 PKSCAL
-818 PSAPACYLYSPAQ
+818 SAAAPCYLYSPAQ
-831 YAQVAH
+831 YAQVVH
-837 MKESTFVSNFSV
+837 MKESTFIGGTV
-849 AGMKTDIRMPY
+849 AGMKNDIRMPY

-880 RYNGNVT
+880 RYNGNLT
-887 RNQWLAHNIN
+887 RNQWLASNIN

-907 DEFKNAQTN
+907 NEFKNAQKN
-916 LAINQAAGVTSFA
+916 LTINQAAGVTSFA
-929 NRGLPGQVNL
+929 NRGLAGQVDL
-939 PILTATGIAVNNAA
+939 PILTATGIAVNNTA

-958 LNGQAGSLANTLANN
+958 VNGQAGSLANTLATN
-973 RDFFCRM
+973 RDFFCRL
-980 VGTTFEPCGT
+980 VGTSFEPCGT

-1007 FASGTTTG
+1007 FATG
-1015 NASYLDDSGYSNY
+1015 AATYMDDSGYSNY
-1028 NGLQVEFRQRQWHGM
+1028 NGLQVEFRQRQWHNM

-1055 GVAVATDFAAGYTQF
+1055 GVAAATDFQGIYTQF
-1070 TLRDPLSSEAPL
+1070 TLRDPLSSEAPA

-1100 GSGRQWLQNGVLEK
+1100 GSGRKWLQNGALEK

-1126 FQTGT
+1126 FQSGS

-1148 GLVLNGITPKDIQ
+1148 GLVLNGITQQDIQ
-1161 DRVGLYFDNAGL
+1161 DRVGLYFDQAGL
-1173 AYYLPPDW
+1173 AYFLPPDW
-1181 INQVKAN
+1181 INKVKSD
-1188 GTIASNNVPGTWGE
+1188 GSLTSNNVAGTWGE

-1214 DIGISKALNIT
+1214 DIGISKAVPIT
-1225 NRVRFKFQTEML
+1225 SGIRFKFQMEML
-1237 NAFNHPTFAQG
+1237 NALNHPVFTQN
-1248 TGNSVALT
+1248 TTALS
-1256 NAAFG
+1256 AAGFG
-1261 RANQIATSRRI
+1261 RAGILANTQSRRI
-1272 EFRGNLEF
+1272 EFRANIEF